1 MSRLLKSVL
10 HHKHFYDRRRTR
22 NKEHDRD
29 VQRIQTPRNRRE
41 ELEQY
46 FAKKMGWTDK
56 GMHFKLL
63 HLSLKDLEYVRSDC
77 DAAEREGRCA
87 WAAAFRTAT
96 GFNKKYQLS
105 TDGR

>member
-1 MSRLLKSVL
+1 
-10 HHKHFYDRRRTR
+10 
-22 NKEHDRD
+22 
-29 VQRIQTPRNRRE
+29 
-41 ELEQY
+41 
-46 FAKKMGWTDK
+46 
-56 GMHFKLL
+56 MHFKLL

-105 TDGR
+105 IGRGCNDDDDEIGYQI

>member
-1 MSRLLKSVL
+1 MTEDEHEIKSTIGM
-10 HHKHFYDRRRTR
+10 F
-22 NKEHDRD
+22 KEYKLPSP
-29 VQRIQTPRNRRE
+29 TKSRNRRE

-105 TDGR
+105 TPIP